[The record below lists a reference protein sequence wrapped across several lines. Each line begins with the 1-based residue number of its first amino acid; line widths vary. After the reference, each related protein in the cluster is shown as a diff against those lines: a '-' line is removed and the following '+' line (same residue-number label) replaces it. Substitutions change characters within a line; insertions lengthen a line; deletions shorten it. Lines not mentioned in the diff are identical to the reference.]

1 MTVTTAYIDETTP
14 YTLGATKLAASG
26 IYTASMFTRFLARAT
41 EKFTVDNPGLGPE
54 QSDEAVGYLVA
65 HYIYLTFEGN
75 DNRASGRE
83 ENVSYTKRVDP
94 ETGEVVTEYL
104 SRYYALIQLKRT
116 RAVISSYGAKAADS
130 MGAKAFA
137 LSNQRIPQMDYD
149 DNSLVQPTVR
159 NAGAKD
165 DAVFP

>member
-1 MTVTTAYIDETTP
+1 MVVDHNYIDETTP
-14 YTLGATKLAASG
+14 YTLGTVKNAANG
-26 IYTASMFTRFLARAT
+26 IYTSGMFTRFLARAE
-41 EKFTVDNPGLGPE
+41 EKFNVDNPGLGPE

-83 ENVSYTKRVDP
+83 ENVSYTKRIDA

-116 RAVISSYGAKAADS
+116 RAQIASYGALSSDS
-130 MGAKAFA
+130 MGAKAFC
-137 LSNQRIPQMDYD
+137 LSNQKVPQMDYA
-149 DNSLVQPTVR
+149 DNSVVQPTPR
-159 NAGAKD
+159 NQGAKD
-165 DAVFP
+165 EAVFP